1 MVLADFADQLL
12 AGTWMTV
19 QLAVTSL
26 FFGTILGLLG
36 AGARLSS
43 LLPLRLIGGF
53 YTTVIR
59 GIPELLVVLMIYFG
73 ASVVLMGVASQFG
86 YDEYIEINPF
96 TAGVIALSLT
106 FGGYATEVFRG
117 AFQAIPEGQRESAQS
132 LGMTS
137 SRTLHKVILPQ
148 VWRYALPGLGN
159 LFLILLKDTALVS
172 VIGLEDLMRK
182 TTAAVGFTREPFTF
196 YLAAAF
202 IYLGLTVISMVA
214 IHSMERKSNRGLEVA

>member
-1 MVLADFADQLL
+1 MDLLGFGDQLL

-19 QLAVTSL
+19 RLALASL
-26 FFGTILGLLG
+26 FFGVILGMLG
-36 AGARLSS
+36 ASAKQSGF
-43 LLPLRLIGGF
+43 LPFRLIGGF

-59 GIPELLVVLMIYFG
+59 GIPELLIVLMIYFG
-73 ASVVLMGVASQFG
+73 ASVVLMGIASKFG

-96 TAGVIALSLT
+96 MAGVIALSLT

-117 AFQAIPEGQRESAQS
+117 AFQAIDNGQYESAQS
-132 LGMTS
+132 LGMS
-137 SRTLHKVILPQ
+137 STRTFFIIILPQ

-159 LFLILLKDTALVS
+159 LFLVLLKDTALVS

-182 TTAAVGFTREPFTF
+182 TTVAVSFTREPFTF

-202 IYLGLTVISMVA
+202 IYLTLTIFSMVL
-214 IHSMERKSNRGLEVA
+214 IHKMEKRANRGLEGF